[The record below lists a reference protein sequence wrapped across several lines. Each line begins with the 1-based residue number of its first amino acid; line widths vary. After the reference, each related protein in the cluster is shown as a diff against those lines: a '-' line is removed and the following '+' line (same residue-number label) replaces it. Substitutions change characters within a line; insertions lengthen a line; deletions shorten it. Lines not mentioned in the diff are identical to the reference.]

1 MNKTDKL
8 SEKAKFELGFIIYR
22 GLNDALDN
30 NKMDK
35 DVLKD
40 LLNWYKYNV
49 ILSYSSLKEKFDN
62 YNE

>member
-1 MNKTDKL
+1 MNIWDL

-35 DVLKD
+35 ELLEE
-40 LLNWYKYNV
+40 LLNWYKDNV
-49 ILSYSSLKEKFDN
+49 MISYSTLKE
-62 YNE
+62 

>member
-8 SEKAKFELGFIIYR
+8 SKKAKFELGFIIYC

-35 DVLKD
+35 ELLEE
-40 LLNWYKYNV
+40 LLNWYKDNV
-49 ILSYSSLKEKFDN
+49 MISYVHLKEKFDN
-62 YNE
+62 YNN

>member
-1 MNKTDKL
+1 MNIWDL

-30 NKMDK
+30 KKMDK

-40 LLNWYKYNV
+40 LLNWYKDNVMISYNH
-49 ILSYSSLKEKFDN
+49 LKEKFDN
-62 YNE
+62 YNK

>member
-1 MNKTDKL
+1 MNEIDKL
-8 SEKAKFELGFIIYR
+8 SKKAKFELGFIIYR